1 MSQPVQNLRHVRQ
14 FGPLRKGRPVDHQH
28 RYAHRARG
36 IQLGACTGTARVLGH
51 NQFNAMLQHQR
62 PVPCFGERSA
72 RHDRL
77 AIGQRQC
84 IRFIHQPQQEVML
97 GLSREIFKMQ
107 AANGQ
112 KNTPLRTSQS
122 GNCRVNVRNVLPT
135 ISVLRAPCRTGQ
147 SGHGHPGLATR
158 GNGVGTHLRGKGMGG
173 IDYMSDR
180 VVRQVTGQ
188 AVDAAEPSNTHWQG
202 LRPWIVYPTGIG
214 IGCRDALI
222 GQGFGQ
228 CIGLDR
234 ATKDQEV
241 GHA

>member
-14 FGPLRKGRPVDHQH
+14 FGPLRKGRPVNHQH
-28 RYAHRARG
+28 RYAQSARG
-36 IQLGACTGTARVLGH
+36 IQLGACTGAARVLGH

-112 KNTPLRTSQS
+112 KNAPFWTAQG
-122 GNCRVNVRNVLPT
+122 GNRRDYIRNVLPT
-135 ISVLRAPCRTGQ
+135 IFVLRAPCRARQ
-147 SGHGHPGLATR
+147 SGKGHPDLATR
-158 GNGVGTHLRGKGMGG
+158 RNGVCAHLRGKGMGG

-188 AVDAAEPSNTHWQG
+188 AFDAAEPSNTHRQG
-202 LRPWIVYPTGIG
+202 LRSWIVYPTGIG

-228 CIGLDR
+228 CICLGR

>member
-14 FGPLRKGRPVDHQH
+14 FGPLRKGRPVNHQH
-28 RYAHRARG
+28 RYAQSARG
-36 IQLGACTGTARVLGH
+36 IQFGACTGAARVLGH

-62 PVPCFGERSA
+62 PVPCFSERSA

-84 IRFIHQPQQEVML
+84 IRFIHQPQQKMML
-97 GLSREIFKMQ
+97 GLSRKIFKMQ

-112 KNTPLRTSQS
+112 KNAPFRTAQS
-122 GNCRVNVRNVLPT
+122 GNRRAYVRNVLPT
-135 ISVLRAPCRTGQ
+135 ISILRAPCRTGQ
-147 SGHGHPGLATR
+147 CGKGHPGLAAR
-158 GNGVGTHLRGKGMGG
+158 GNGVCAYLRGKGMGG

-188 AVDAAEPSNTHWQG
+188 AFSTSEPCNTHRQG
-202 LRPWIVYPTGIG
+202 LRSWIVYPTGIG

-222 GQGFGQ
+222 GQRFGQ
-228 CIGLDR
+228 CICLGR